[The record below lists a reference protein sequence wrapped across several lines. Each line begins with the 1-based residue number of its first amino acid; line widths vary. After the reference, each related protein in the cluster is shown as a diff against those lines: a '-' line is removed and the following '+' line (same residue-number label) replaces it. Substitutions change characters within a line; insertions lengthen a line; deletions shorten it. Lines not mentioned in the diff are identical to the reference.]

1 MSSVENKII
10 EVLQNYGE
18 LNVTKIS
25 KLTGISFKTLDKYLK
40 KLLKEGVIEERRF
53 GRLRLLRLRKKV

>member
-1 MSSVENKII
+1 MSSNVENRII
-10 EVLQNYGE
+10 EVLENYGE

-25 KLTGISFKTLDKYLK
+25 KLSGVSFKTLDKYLR

-53 GRLRLLRLRKKV
+53 GRLRLLRLRRK